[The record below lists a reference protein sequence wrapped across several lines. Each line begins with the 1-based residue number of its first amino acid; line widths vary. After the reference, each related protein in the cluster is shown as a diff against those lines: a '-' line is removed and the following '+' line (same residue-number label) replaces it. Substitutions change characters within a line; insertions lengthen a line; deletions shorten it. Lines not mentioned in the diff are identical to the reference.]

1 MEDLAQL
8 RPVADTPDVHPPL
21 RGDLGERAEDG
32 ARGQHGGGDP
42 HAAGGGADH
51 RRDAL
56 GELLAAA
63 GGEPRPG
70 AHAVAEVPPW
80 RVEGAAVLDAAA
92 LPEVLEVA
100 RVGRCD
106 LGRADLDE

>member
-8 RPVADTPDVHPPL
+8 RPVADALDVHAPL
-21 RGDLGERAEDG
+21 RGHLGERAEDG
-32 ARGQHGGGDP
+32 ARGQDGGGDA
-42 HAAGGGADH
+42 HAPGGGADH

-63 GGEPRPG
+63 GGEPWSG
-70 AHAVAEVPPW
+70 AHAVAEVRPG
-80 RVEGAAVLDAAA
+80 RVERAAVLDAAA

-100 RVGRCD
+100 
-106 LGRADLDE
+106 